1 MQIAIVGND
10 DFVTGFQLA
19 GVSAVFPTTDQNID
33 EKVEQAINTEGIGVI
48 VMDSEEVSKL
58 SNKTKKALDRLITP
72 VLVTLSAK
80 GKEEDLRE
88 LIRRTVG
95 VDLWK

>member
-1 MQIAIVGND
+1 MQIAVVGSD

-19 GVSAVFPTTDQNID
+19 GVDTVFPATEKELD
-33 EKVEQAINTEGIGVI
+33 EKVEQAINTEGTGVI
-48 VMDSEEVSKL
+48 VMDSEEVNKL